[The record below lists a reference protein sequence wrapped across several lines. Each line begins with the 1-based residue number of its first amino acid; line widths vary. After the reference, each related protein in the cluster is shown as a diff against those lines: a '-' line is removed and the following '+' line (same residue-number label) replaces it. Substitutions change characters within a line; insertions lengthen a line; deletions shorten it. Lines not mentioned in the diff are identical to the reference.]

1 MPSLPT
7 RAELALRFDAF
18 ERKEGPREQIA
29 AVLVV
34 AALWGNIP
42 LFRWLDRN
50 PGMAWI
56 AAVVIFMEFAP
67 ALVFMARASTR
78 ARDAEVCCPSCG
90 ATFMRP
96 EARQLVVATGYCGQC
111 SAAVAQD
118 APGADASFVVPSRAD
133 PRAESRRRTALYVV
147 TLAVCVFAA
156 FNFWHRGAAA
166 RRATTFVHANA
177 PLAGVT
183 VQEAAASIA
192 ATRGRPSI
200 VIIYTT
206 RCRLSPGMFTA
217 FAEMAARHPE
227 VDVHAFGSDERYA
240 NEIPAFLREHGADF
254 SPLYLRDWRTGE
266 LIAALDP
273 LGIEVKTLFSTPLVA
288 IRDKDGYVVM
298 QGEAMT
304 DVKRMEGVL
313 ERLR

>member
-7 RAELALRFDAF
+7 RAELAARFDAYQ
-18 ERKEGPREQIA
+18 RVEGRRDQIG
-29 AVLVV
+29 AVLFV

-50 PGMAWI
+50 PGMEWI
-56 AAVVIFMEFAP
+56 AAVVMIVEFAP
-67 ALVFMARASTR
+67 VLAFMVRASAR

-90 ATFMRP
+90 AAFLRP

-111 SAAVAQD
+111 SAAIAQD
-118 APGADASFVVPSRAD
+118 APGADASFVVSSRAN
-133 PRAESRRRTALYVV
+133 PRSENQRRTALYVV
-147 TLAVCVFAA
+147 TFVVCVAAA
-156 FNFWHRGAAA
+156 FNFWNRGAAA
-166 RRATTFVHANA
+166 RRAATFVHANA

-192 ATRGRPSI
+192 ATKGRPSI

-254 SPLYLRDWRTGE
+254 SPLYLRDWRKGE
-266 LIAALDP
+266 LIAAMDP
-273 LGIEVKTLFSTPLVA
+273 LGIEVKTLFATPLVA

-298 QGEAMT
+298 QGEGMT